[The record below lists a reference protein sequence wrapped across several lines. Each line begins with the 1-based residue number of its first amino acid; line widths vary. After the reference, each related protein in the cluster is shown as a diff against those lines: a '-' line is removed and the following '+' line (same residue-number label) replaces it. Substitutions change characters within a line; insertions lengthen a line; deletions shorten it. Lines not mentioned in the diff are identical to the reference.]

1 MGLPLEGRHPMRRL
15 TFACAALALAAT
27 ASAADIR
34 TGRELVVSCRQYAA
48 IENPDNAR
56 APHDCRT
63 FLQGFAVSLKTRED
77 ARIDAMVKG
86 LPSSS
91 KEACVRMPDFISF
104 RELAARIVNFG
115 DQNPQLLDGPASVLA
130 QKTLERDFPCPPP
143 PRR

>member
-1 MGLPLEGRHPMRRL
+1 MRRL
-15 TFACAALALAAT
+15 TIACAALALAA
-27 ASAADIR
+27 AANAADIK
-34 TGRELVVSCRQYAA
+34 TGRDLVMSCRQYAA

-63 FLQGFAVSLKTRED
+63 FLQGFAVSLKARED

-86 LPSSS
+86 LPMSS
-91 KEACVRMPDFISF
+91 KEACVRMPDYISF

-115 DQNPQLLDGPASVLA
+115 DQNPALLNGPATTLA

-143 PRR
+143 PTR